1 MNDWQVVLL
10 RIGAMFLVICLGW
23 EARRRNFLGPETTG
37 VLSRLLVDVAFP
49 ALVLTQMLRT
59 VDAAAL
65 RENWLCPV
73 FGGLLI
79 VLAYL
84 VALPVV
90 PLFCRPDQRHT
101 FLFLAAIANWIFLP
115 LPIAEGL
122 YGAAGVRATLF
133 YNVGSQLVLW
143 SFGVWVLSGG
153 KAIGSA
159 LRQLAT
165 NGGLWAT
172 GIGIGLALT
181 FPGLRGLEAVDP
193 RHASGW
199 ELVGGM
205 VVQALA
211 MIGSLTI
218 PMSLLAI
225 GAQLGGLA
233 GPVHRLSRPVWGLM
247 LARLAAGPLAVL
259 ALVWGL
265 ALVGIHIPVMPRMIG
280 ILIATMPVAISCS
293 VMAERF
299 GGDVGLSAQGIFYS
313 TFFSLLTVPLWFYLL
328 QHVPL

>member
-23 EARRRNFLGPETTG
+23 EARRRNYLAAETTG
-37 VLSRLLVDVAFP
+37 LLSRLVVDVAFP

-65 RENWLCPV
+65 LENWLSPV
-73 FGGLLI
+73 FGGILI
-79 VLAYL
+79 VVAYL
-84 VALPVV
+84 VAIPFA
-90 PLFCRPDQRHT
+90 PFFCRRDQRPT

-122 YGAAGVRATLF
+122 YGAAGVRTTLF
-133 YNVGSQLVLW
+133 YNVGAQLVLW
-143 SFGVWVLSGG
+143 SLGVWVLSGG
-153 KAIGSA
+153 KTLGPA
-159 LRQLAT
+159 LRQLAS

-172 GIGIGLALT
+172 AVGIALALG
-181 FPGLRGLEAVDP
+181 FPGLRGLETLNP
-193 RHASGW
+193 RQASGF
-199 ELVGGM
+199 ELAGGM
-205 VVQALA
+205 LIQALS

-233 GPVHRLSRPVWGLM
+233 EPVHRLSRPVWGVILV
-247 LARLAAGPLAVL
+247 RLVIGPLATL
-259 ALVWGL
+259 ALVWAL
-265 ALVGIHIPVMPRMIG
+265 TLVGIHIPILPRMVG

-299 GGDVGLSAQGIFYS
+299 GGDAGLSAQGIFYS
-313 TFFSLLTVPLWFYLL
+313 TFFSLLSVPLWFYVL

>member
-23 EARRRNFLGPETTG
+23 IARRRNYLAAETTG
-37 VLSRLLVDVAFP
+37 LLSQLVVDVAFP
-49 ALVLTQMLRT
+49 AMVLTQMLRT
-59 VDAAAL
+59 VDATAL

-73 FGGLLI
+73 FGGMLI
-79 VLAYL
+79 VLAYV
-84 VALPVV
+84 VAIPFA
-90 PLFCRPDQRHT
+90 PLFCRRDQRPT

-122 YGAAGVRATLF
+122 YGAAGVRTTLF
-133 YNVGSQLVLW
+133 YNVGAQLVLW

-153 KAIGSA
+153 KTIGPA
-159 LRQLAT
+159 LRQLAC

-172 GIGIGLALT
+172 GIGIVLALA
-181 FPGLRGLEAVDP
+181 FPALRGLETLDP
-193 RHASGW
+193 RQASGVA
-199 ELVGGM
+199 LAGGM
-205 VVQALA
+205 LFQALT

-225 GAQLGGLA
+225 GAQLGGLG
-233 GPVHRLSRPVWGLM
+233 GPVHRLSRPVWGVL
-247 LARLAAGPLAVL
+247 LTRLVVGPLATL
-259 ALVWGL
+259 ALVWAL
-265 ALVGIHIPVMPRMIG
+265 ALAGIHIPVMPRMVG
-280 ILIATMPVAISCS
+280 FLIATMPVAISCS

-313 TFFSLLTVPLWFYLL
+313 TFFSLLTVPLWFYIIQRLAL
-328 QHVPL
+328 